1 MKERNRLCCTVAL
14 LAGLVWG
21 SQASAALEDLTV
33 MALGALDGR
42 AVVKTADGKMQV
54 LKLGDAV
61 PDSKA
66 VVKQV
71 LTDRLVVED
80 VIDGKPPRRETVW
93 LYKAK
98 GGKSRIQRLDAQGP
112 AKPVIVR
119 EAVRQVDL
127 VGEGKK

>member
-1 MKERNRLCCTVAL
+1 MKETDKLWGTLAL
-14 LAGLVWG
+14 LAGLGWAG
-21 SQASAALEDLTV
+21 QASAALEDLTV

-42 AVVKTADGKMQV
+42 AVVKTTNGKMQV

-80 VIDGKPPRRETVW
+80 VIEGKPPRRETVW

-98 GGKSRIQRLDAQGP
+98 GGKSRIQRLDTQGP
-112 AKPVIVR
+112 AKTVIVR
-119 EAVRQVDL
+119 EAVRQVEL